1 MADKRFKLEIITPE
15 EVIFSSNIYSLR
27 VPAHDGELG
36 VLPGHAPLLASL
48 NPGIVRV
55 RRSEESDR
63 EEYFSISGG
72 FLDVGPEQSI
82 VLADACERPDGI
94 DLDRAEEAYIR
105 AFNRLHRG
113 GADEELDRERAEEA
127 LRRARARLETARE
140 AGKDIEIPQP
150 VESSRS
156 TAGS

>member
-1 MADKRFKLEIITPE
+1 MAQKEFKLEIITPE
-15 EVIFSSNIYSLR
+15 EEIFSSTVYSLR
-27 VPAHDGELG
+27 VPAHDGDLG

-55 RRSEESDR
+55 RLSEVSDR
-63 EEYFSISGG
+63 TQYFSITGG
-72 FLDVGPEQSI
+72 FLDVGPEQTI

-113 GADEELDRERAEEA
+113 EGEQELDRERAEQA
-127 LRRARARLETARE
+127 LQRARARLETARE
-140 AGKDIEIPQP
+140 AGKEVEIPDLLD
-150 VESSRS
+150 
-156 TAGS
+156 